1 MRVYEYTQSSPSAIY
16 KRIPQCEEDHMRIC
30 CSYTDELEYSSKM
43 GVVEAL
49 ESGLTVRKDII
60 MHVMRKYKGH
70 IPPHFVVEATDKAL
84 ECP

>member
-30 CSYTDELEYSSKM
+30 CSYQDELEYSATM

-49 ESGLTVRKDII
+49 DSGLTERKEII
-60 MHVMRKYKGH
+60 MYVMRKYRGH
-70 IPPHFVVEATDKAL
+70 MNPQFVVEATEKAL
-84 ECP
+84 QCL